1 MNQEKIF
8 EILNQTVDNVNE
20 LKKISFNLGDVPIE
34 MLQTVSIILNALRR
48 YIVYLS
54 SEKKGDLQYA
64 LELLKTAN
72 DSLLRSIRQLEK
84 KLR

>member
-1 MNQEKIF
+1 MNQEKIL
-8 EILNQTVDNVNE
+8 EILNQTVDSVNE
-20 LKKISFNLGDVPIE
+20 LKKISFNMGEVPIE

-48 YIVYLS
+48 YVIYLS
-54 SEKKGDLQYA
+54 SEKKGDLQYT